1 MVGGWLRREVAML
14 RSILLCINNN
24 NNSCD
29 DIGWVSNILARNGFI
44 VLVFYTR

>member
-1 MVGGWLRREVAML
+1 MDEERGGDDALDT
-14 RSILLCINNN
+14 ILHN

-29 DIGWVSNILARNGFI
+29 DIGWVSNILARNGLI